1 MREALSLIT
10 LFLYLVI
17 LLLGGTEVTSD
28 AKSYLLSGFTV
39 ISYLMLQS
47 PKQPDID
54 S

>member
-17 LLLGGTEVTSD
+17 LLPVGTEVTSD
-28 AKSYLLSGFTV
+28 AKSHQWSGFTV

-47 PKQPDID
+47 PGQPDIN